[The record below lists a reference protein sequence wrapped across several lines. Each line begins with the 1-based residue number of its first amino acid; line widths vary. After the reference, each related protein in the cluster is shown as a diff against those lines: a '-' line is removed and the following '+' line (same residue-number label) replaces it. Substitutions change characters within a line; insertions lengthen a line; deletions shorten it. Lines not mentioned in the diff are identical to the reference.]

1 MAKKAAKKGSRSA
14 AKATKANAV
23 SLHLGLNA
31 VDPAHYEG
39 WSGPLAACEF
49 DARDMAGLA
58 RSRRMSSTVLLTS
71 ESTRDR
77 VLKAIRSAARKLK
90 KGDLF
95 FLTYSGHGGQVK
107 DVSGDEA
114 ELGNGQDKQDETW
127 CLFDAELIDDELHY
141 ELSRFA
147 AGVRIL
153 VLSDSC
159 HSGTVTRAGPPL
171 TDPARPNARSRL
183 MPPAIAQRVYEAH
196 KDFYDRLQTDVERRA
211 GKAAVADPDAALDKV
226 AVSSRLTAIVKKF
239 TPAAILISGCQ
250 DNQTSMDGDR
260 NGAFTEQLLRVWNNG
275 AFRGN
280 YAQFHAAIKA
290 GLPATQTPNFFVLGP
305 AGRFAREAPF
315 SV

>member
-1 MAKKAAKKGSRSA
+1 MAKRAAKKARRTPVKA
-14 AKATKANAV
+14 AKAKAA

-49 DARDMAGLA
+49 DARDMAALA
-58 RSRRMSSTVLLTS
+58 RSRRMTPTVLLTS
-71 ESTRDR
+71 ESTRER
-77 VLKAIRSAARKLK
+77 VLKAIRAAARKLK

-114 ELGNGQDKQDETW
+114 EQDKQDETW

-171 TDPARPNARSRL
+171 TDPARPNARSRA

-196 KDFYDRLQTDVERRA
+196 KDFYDGLQNDVERRA
-211 GKAAVADPDAALDKV
+211 GKATAADPDAALDKV
-226 AVSSRLTAIVKKF
+226 AVSPRLTAIVKNFK
-239 TPAAILISGCQ
+239 PAAILISGCQ

-260 NGAFTEQLLRVWNNG
+260 NGAFTEQLLRVWSNG

-305 AGRFAREAPF
+305 AGRFARQTPF